1 ERDDLLATSAA
12 DHLGAHGRA
21 LDHWAPDRRGIAV
34 GDEQDALERDRLARL
49 AVDEL
54 DLELGAD
61 LDAVL
66 LLAGLDDCVHGS
78 SWARPSSDGHVVDMV
93 RRPSI
98 RTRNAECTAR
108 LARASN
114 GTAPIG
120 VPMKG
125 VPRSWPTACNRD
137 RPTLEAGGNSRRAG
151 LQRTRSV
158 ASITSQCGL
167 RVRSDAPDPSWIP
180 GR

>member
-1 ERDDLLATSAA
+1 
-12 DHLGAHGRA
+12 
-21 LDHWAPDRRGIAV
+21 
-34 GDEQDALERDRLARL
+34 
-49 AVDEL
+49 
-54 DLELGAD
+54 D

-137 RPTLEAGGNSRRAG
+137 GPTLEAGGNSRRAG
-151 LQRTRSV
+151 LQRARSV
-158 ASITSQCGL
+158 ALPRALRAGASGPMRPTHHGYLEGASAMCLNCGCMQAHN
-167 RVRSDAPDPSWIP
+167 DMGKP
-180 GR
+180 GV